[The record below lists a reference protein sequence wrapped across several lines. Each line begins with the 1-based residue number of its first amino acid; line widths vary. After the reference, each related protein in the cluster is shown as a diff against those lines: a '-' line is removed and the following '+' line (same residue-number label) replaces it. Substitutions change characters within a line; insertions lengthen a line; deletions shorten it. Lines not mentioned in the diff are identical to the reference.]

1 MKKLVAL
8 SAIGS
13 DRPGIVAALA
23 RAFFETGCNLE
34 NSSMT
39 LLKGDFAVL
48 LLISM
53 PENITVNELNRK
65 IQKVADTMGLTFS
78 IRELSER
85 ETSESPV
92 PTLPHT
98 LVVYGVDHPGIVY
111 RVAQALAER
120 SINITD
126 LRTHVTQAQGTPLY
140 SLIMEV
146 EIPTEESAKVL
157 RSDLETLGKELKV
170 EVTLIPVEADEL

>member
-13 DRPGIVAALA
+13 DRPGIVAGLAQALYQ
-23 RAFFETGCNLE
+23 TGCNLE
-34 NSSMT
+34 DSSMT
-39 LLKGDFAVL
+39 RLKGDFAVL
-48 LLISM
+48 LLVSL
-53 PENITVNELNRK
+53 PGEITVEGFSQAVK
-65 IQKVADTMGLTFS
+65 KVSDKLGLTVS
-78 IRELSER
+78 IRELSDR
-85 ETSESPV
+85 ETSEIPA

-111 RVAQALAER
+111 RVTQALADR

-126 LRTHVTQAQGTPLY
+126 LRTHVTQAKGSPLY

-146 EIPTEESAKVL
+146 EIPTEAAAKVL
-157 RSDLETLGKELKV
+157 RSDLETLGRELKV
-170 EVTLIPVEADEL
+170 EVTLTPVEADEL

>member
-8 SAIGS
+8 SAIGT
-13 DRPGIVAALA
+13 DRSGIVAALA
-23 RAFFETGCNLE
+23 KAFFETGCNLE

-39 LLKGDFAVL
+39 RLKGDFAVL
-48 LLISM
+48 LLVSL
-53 PENITVNELNRK
+53 PESLGVDELTRRV
-65 IQKVADTMGLTFS
+65 QKAAGPMGLTLS
-78 IRELSER
+78 IRELSDR
-85 ETSESPV
+85 ENSENPAPS
-92 PTLPHT
+92 LPHT

-146 EIPTEESAKVL
+146 EIPTEARAKVL
-157 RSDLETLGKELKV
+157 RTDLETLGKELKV
-170 EVTLIPVEADEL
+170 EVTLNPVEADEL

>member
-23 RAFFETGCNLE
+23 KTFFETGCNLE

-39 LLKGDFAVL
+39 RLKGDFAVL
-48 LLISM
+48 LLVSL
-53 PENITVNELNRK
+53 PEKLTVTALSTALK
-65 IQKVADTMGLTFS
+65 TLADQQGLTLS
-78 IRELSER
+78 IRELAER
-85 ETSESPV
+85 ESFDHTEPA
-92 PTLPHT
+92 LPHT

-111 RVAQALAER
+111 RVAQALVDR

-146 EIPTEESAKVL
+146 EIPTEEGVQVL
-157 RSDLETLGKELKV
+157 RRDLEKLGKELKV
-170 EVTLIPVEADEL
+170 EVTLTPVEADEL

>member
-65 IQKVADTMGLTFS
+65 VQKVADTMGLTFS

>member
-23 RAFFETGCNLE
+23 RAFFETSCNLE

-48 LLISM
+48 LLVSL

-65 IQKVADTMGLTFS
+65 VQKVADQMGLTFS
-78 IRELSER
+78 IRELSDQ
-85 ETSESPV
+85 ETSESPS

-146 EIPTEESAKVL
+146 EIPNEGSAKVL
-157 RSDLETLGKELKV
+157 RSDLETLGKKLKV
-170 EVTLIPVEADEL
+170 EVTLTPVEADEL

>member
-23 RAFFETGCNLE
+23 KAFFETGCNLE

-92 PTLPHT
+92 PSLPHT

-140 SLIMEV
+140 SLIMEL
-146 EIPTEESAKVL
+146 EIPTEAGAKVL